1 VTSAADRN
9 ERAAQNLQFAG
20 TIIGLIGVTNVV
32 QGIGV
37 LSGRKVYPD
46 NAVFVFAGDRL
57 WGWVVLLVGLAG
69 IVVSFAIYTRSS
81 LARWL
86 GVAIAAGN
94 AITQL
99 LVMPARPLWAV
110 AFVALDVLAIRALV
124 VYGQTAPLTSSTRA
138 GGAVGRVAGASP
150 PTGAARRG

>member
-1 VTSAADRN
+1 MTSASEPSAVPADAN
-9 ERAAQNLQFAG
+9 ERAARNLLFAG

-37 LSGRKVYPD
+37 LSGSKVYPD

-57 WGWVVLLVGLAG
+57 WGWVVLLAG
-69 IVVSFAIYTRSS
+69 IVAIVVSFAIYTRSP

-86 GVAIAAGN
+86 GVAIATGN

-99 LVMPARPLWAV
+99 LVMPARPLWAL
-110 AFVALDVLAIRALV
+110 AFVAADLLVIRALV
-124 VYGQTAPLTSSTRA
+124 VYGETAPLA
-138 GGAVGRVAGASP
+138 P
-150 PTGAARRG
+150 